1 LIFDESFASAQA
13 SIYDSCINLTFALWE
28 FFMSANLT
36 QLLSIM
42 QQLRTPETGCPWDLK
57 QTFDSVVPHT
67 IEEAYEVAD
76 AIANKDFDDL
86 KGELGDLLFQVVFY
100 AQMAKEQ
107 GLFEFDDIL
116 AVLNE
121 KLIRRH
127 PHVFSNSDLKTD
139 AEINANWE
147 AEKEKE
153 RQKKAQSQ
161 NKQESVLDNIPL
173 ALPALTRAY
182 KIQKR
187 AASVGFDWAELEPVV
202 AKIHEEIDEVLV
214 EVKRTDL
221 DEVEQKERIV
231 DELGDL
237 LFANVNLIR
246 HLKAN
251 PEQVLTQA
259 NSKFSSRFKRV
270 EAHVRSLGKEM
281 GDCTLNE
288 LDAIWNEIK
297 HNK

>member
-1 LIFDESFASAQA
+1 
-13 SIYDSCINLTFALWE
+13 
-28 FFMSANLT
+28 MSKNLT

-121 KLIRRH
+121 KLVRRH
-127 PHVFSNSDLKTD
+127 PHVFSNSELKTD

-147 AEKEKE
+147 AEKHKE
-153 RQKKAQSQ
+153 RLRKAQSQ
-161 NKQESVLDNIPL
+161 HKQESILDNIPL

-221 DEVEQKERIV
+221 NEAQQKERIV

-237 LFANVNLIR
+237 LFANVNFIR

-251 PEQVLTQA
+251 PEQVLAQA
-259 NSKFSSRFKRV
+259 NNKFSSRFKCV
-270 EAHVRSLGKEM
+270 EAHVKALGKEM

-288 LDAIWNEIK
+288 LDAIWNDIK
-297 HNK
+297 HLSQ

>member
-1 LIFDESFASAQA
+1 
-13 SIYDSCINLTFALWE
+13 
-28 FFMSANLT
+28 MSANLS

-100 AQMAKEQ
+100 AQLAKEQ
-107 GLFEFDDIL
+107 GLFDFDDIL

-127 PHVFSNSDLKTD
+127 PHVFSTTEFTSD

-153 RQKKAQSQ
+153 RLKKAKSL
-161 NKQESVLDNIPL
+161 NTEESILDNIPL
-173 ALPALTRAY
+173 ALPSLTRAY

-187 AASVGFDWAELEPVV
+187 AASVGFDWAELEPVI

-221 DEVEQKERIV
+221 TQEQKKERIV

-237 LFANVNLIR
+237 LFANVNLVR

-251 PEQVLTQA
+251 PEQVLNQA
-259 NSKFSSRFKRV
+259 NQKFSSRFRLV
-270 EAHVRSLGKEM
+270 EQHVKSLGKEM

-288 LDAIWNEIK
+288 LDAIWNDIK
-297 HNK
+297 KQKQKTKS